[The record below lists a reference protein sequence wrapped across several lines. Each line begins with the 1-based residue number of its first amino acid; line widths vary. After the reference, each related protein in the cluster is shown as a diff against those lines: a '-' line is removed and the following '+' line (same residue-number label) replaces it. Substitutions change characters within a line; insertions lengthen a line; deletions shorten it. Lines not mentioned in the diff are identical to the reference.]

1 MPTYY
6 NLHDHSQ
13 AIKSS
18 KVRSFVRSFKLI
30 DPKSMFTF
38 PASFFAHL
46 VFCQKLFGKT
56 NLEVTKEP
64 GKAREKRERERE
76 GKRERGKARERE
88 MERER

>member
-1 MPTYY
+1 
-6 NLHDHSQ
+6 
-13 AIKSS
+13 
-18 KVRSFVRSFKLI
+18 
-30 DPKSMFTF
+30 MFTS

-76 GKRERGKARERE
+76 REREGKRERERDG
-88 MERER
+88 ERERDKRVR